1 MSLSI
6 TPMYKWAWGASE
18 FMSII
23 VATGD
28 TTYVS
33 GTGYALPA
41 SLFTFNTFASTSDF
55 QLQVPPPNPVGIWAD
70 SSHSAPGA
78 GGYGQIDVTTGNLRL
93 YQAAGTEVASGTA
106 VTYVTSLIAFGH

>member
-1 MSLSI
+1 MALSVV
-6 TPMYKWAWGASE
+6 PMYKWAWGASE

-23 VATGD
+23 TVTGD

-33 GTGYALPA
+33 GTGYALPP
-41 SLFTFNTFASTSDF
+41 SLFTFNTFAATSDF
-55 QLQVPPPNPVGIWAD
+55 QLQTSPINTVGLWAD
-70 SSHSAPGA
+70 CSHSAPGA

-106 VTYVTSLIAFGH
+106 VTYVTALIAFGH